1 MGRFLAAAVALT
13 LGVPVDGYAGEVV
26 RALVVAPGDQ
36 TAPSLSNGRL
46 AYLDDADG
54 DVDVR
59 VAAADGTFLFDVTAQ
74 DGRDQSWPRISG
86 DVVAYREPDAIR
98 VVNLADAGLS
108 FSVLGTGEIAPLA
121 LGPVVVA
128 WEQSDGLPGS
138 VGGDVAWRRLA
149 DGEDGVT
156 VVQSAA
162 GDQRSVSV
170 AWGWVGWLDLSV
182 PGTPGDGAVPGLAQG
197 AIRLLDTVEGRELT
211 VRVPNRTA
219 GPAIDLLRELS
230 IAAPG
235 AGVAPT
241 VAVIGMIADGAAE
254 DRQVVVLDAAGA
266 ELARLATG
274 GEKINP
280 HLVGDWVGFEDLSLV
295 SPQVFLW
302 NWRAPV
308 EPRPDLHAPRLNGA
322 TQKLHDLELLSTPA
336 GEKLSAA
343 WAEVQ
348 AAGDYDLWGYEASL
362 PLEPDLDPPDEP
374 ANCDD
379 ADPVLLGELVALRLT
394 AKPKPYAAPITFDAP
409 QNVLVCMDGVDVTA
423 GGAAVGTQ
431 LVAGPED
438 FGRGEV
444 HREARFSVAAGDGA
458 IAAILAGKPG
468 GSLRVRVLRDG
479 ELPPPVPPD
488 LATCAADGTCQ
499 PPPPGLTKGCTSSG
513 GAGGLALLL
522 IPAAMLALRR
532 RSRAR

>member
-1 MGRFLAAAVALT
+1 MGRLLAAAVAVT
-13 LGVPVDGYAGEVV
+13 LGVPIDGRAGELV
-26 RALVVAPGDQ
+26 RALVAGPGDQ
-36 TAPSLSNGRL
+36 TAPSLSGGRL

-59 VAAADGTFLFDVTAQ
+59 VAAADGTFLFDVTAE

-86 DVVAYREPDAIR
+86 DVVAYREPDAVH
-98 VVNLADAGLS
+98 VVNLADPGLS
-108 FSVLGTGEIAPLA
+108 FSVEGTGLEAPIA
-121 LGPVVVA
+121 LGPLVVA
-128 WEQSDGLPGS
+128 WQQSDGVPGS
-138 VGGDVAWRRLA
+138 AEGDVAWRRLA
-149 DGEDGVT
+149 DGKAGVT
-156 VVQSAA
+156 VVRADA

-170 AWGWVGWLDLSV
+170 AWGWVGWLDFSF
-182 PGTPGDGAVPGLAQG
+182 PGTPGDGVVPGLASG
-197 AIRLLDTVEGRELT
+197 AIRLLDTVDGRELT

-219 GPAIDLLRELS
+219 GPAIDLLMELS

-235 AGVAPT
+235 AGVPPT
-241 VAVIGMIADGAAE
+241 VAVIATIAEVAAE
-254 DRQVVVLDAAGA
+254 DRQVVVLDAAGGV
-266 ELARLATG
+266 LARLATA
-274 GEKINP
+274 GEKLNP
-280 HLVGDWVGFEDLSLV
+280 HLVGDWVGFEHRSLLNA
-295 SPQVFLW
+295 QVFLW
-302 NWRAPV
+302 NWRAPL
-308 EPRPDLHAPRLNGA
+308 EPLPDLHAPRLSGA
-322 TQKLHDLELLSTPA
+322 EQKLHDLELLSTPA

-343 WAEVQ
+343 WAERQ

-394 AKPKPYAAPITFDAP
+394 GKPRPHAAPIAFDAP
-409 QNVLVCMDGVDVTA
+409 QNVLVCMDGLDVTA
-423 GGAAVGTQ
+423 GGAAVGTK

-444 HREARFSVAAGDGA
+444 HREARFAVAAGEGA
-458 IAAILAGKPG
+458 IAALLAGKPG

-479 ELPPPVPPD
+479 ELPPAVPPD
-488 LATCAADGTCQ
+488 VATCAADGTCR

-522 IPAAMLALRR
+522 FPALLLERR
-532 RSRAR
+532 RRGRT